1 MRLCHLVRSALL
13 LMLVPVPLFGG
24 DTLNVIVIVAH
35 PDEGEEY
42 AGGTA
47 ALLSEA
53 GHRVKFLSMTN
64 GDVGHWRMT
73 KEEIARR
80 RHTEALAAGKIL
92 DVTYEIL
99 PYHDGELENSV
110 EVRKRVVRAIREWN
124 ADLVL
129 SIKPMFGGGH
139 PDEMASGIAVQQGAG
154 LASAPL
160 FMPEVPVLRKRPI
173 FLYMRDYYSNVF
185 PHTPDLVIP
194 IDRTIE
200 KKLLSFDA
208 HVSQFYEF
216 TPWQKGILSE
226 VPTGWE
232 ERKKFLQKH
241 YQEDIAI
248 SKEMRAWLINWYGAE
263 KGKSFEYAEEFELPH
278 FSRRPGKEE
287 LLRLFPILTVVDD
300 EKKE

>member
-1 MRLCHLVRSALL
+1 MRLCLL
-13 LMLVPVPLFGG
+13 LLFTLLVMTLSAPAFGG

-35 PDEGEEY
+35 PDEAEEY

-47 ALLSEA
+47 ALLVEA

-64 GDVGHWRMT
+64 GDVGHWKMT

-80 RHTEALAAGKIL
+80 RHAEALSAGKIL
-92 DVTYEIL
+92 GVSYEIL

-110 EVRKRVVRAIREWN
+110 EVRKRVVKAIREWN
-124 ADLVL
+124 ADMVL

-160 FMPEVPVLRKRPI
+160 FMPEVPALRKRPI

-185 PHTPDLVIP
+185 PHTPDIVIP

-208 HVSQFYEF
+208 HASQFYEF
-216 TPWQKGILSE
+216 TPWQKGILNE
-226 VPTGWE
+226 VPEGWE
-232 ERKKFLQKH
+232 ERKKFLLKQN
-241 YQEDIAI
+241 QEDVAI
-248 SKEMRAWLINWYGAE
+248 SEEMRAWLINWYGEE
-263 KGKSFEYAEEFELPH
+263 KGKSFRYAEEFELPH
-278 FSRRPGKEE
+278 FSRKPAKEE
-287 LLRLFPILTVVDD
+287 LLRLFPVLKA
-300 EKKE
+300 EEAQKR